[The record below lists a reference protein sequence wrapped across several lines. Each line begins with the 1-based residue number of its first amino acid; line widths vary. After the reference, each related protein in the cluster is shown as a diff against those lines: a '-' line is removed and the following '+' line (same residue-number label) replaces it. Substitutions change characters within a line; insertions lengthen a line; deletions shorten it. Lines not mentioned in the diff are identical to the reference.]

1 MLLMLVPV
9 IVLVMMLVMMPVL
22 TPVLM
27 LVLGLLQFVGSFGN
41 DGPGSGSGW
50 STAAVRA
57 AGKHLALQNMVMLVP
72 ARLTRFPAAGTGT
85 GSTMTVAASSLRAWR
100 HLSLVH
106 IDCVTESARGR
117 ALEARRIR
125 LAFVC
130 D

>member
-1 MLLMLVPV
+1 MLVPV

-72 ARLTRFPAAGTGT
+72 AGTGT
-85 GSTMTVAASSLRAWR
+85 SSTMTVAASSLRAWR